1 MAHVSYSSHLK
12 AKIRRITEA
21 SLGKKLARPPS
32 QSMSLAW

>member
-21 SLGKKLARPPS
+21 SLGKQFAKPPTS
-32 QSMSLAW
+32 K